1 MTSEP
6 GDPFPQAGHDHG
18 RCVSEALDRAASLC
32 ARRGKRLTE
41 LRRKVLE
48 LVLDR
53 HQPVG
58 AYDVLERLAAERGRV
73 APPTVYRALD
83 FLVSEG
89 LVHRIDSRNAFV
101 GCVRADGA
109 HRASFLICR
118 ECGAIAEVVDPDLDA
133 AVENLARRAGFE
145 IDRRIVEIEGRC
157 AACRALEAAA

>member
-6 GDPFPQAGHDHG
+6 GDPFPHAGHDHG
-18 RCVSEALDRAASLC
+18 RCVSEALDRAAALC
-32 ARRGKRLTE
+32 AGRGKRLTE
-41 LRRKVLE
+41 LRRRVLE

-58 AYDVLERLAAERGRV
+58 AYHLLERLAAERGRV

-101 GCVRADGA
+101 GCVRADGP
-109 HRASFLICR
+109 HRACFLLCS
-118 ECGAIAEVVDPDLDA
+118 ECGSAAELVDA
-133 AVENLARRAGFE
+133 ALESALTALARRAGFTVT
-145 IDRRIVEIEGRC
+145 RQVIELEGVC
-157 AACRALEAAA
+157 AACRLRAAAA

>member
-18 RCVSEALDRAASLC
+18 RCVGEALDRAASLC
-32 ARRGKRLTE
+32 AARGKRLTE

-53 HQPVG
+53 HRPVG

-101 GCVRADGA
+101 GCVRADGP
-109 HRASFLICR
+109 HRACFLLCR
-118 ECGAIAEVVDPDLDA
+118 ECGSVAELVDA
-133 AVENLARRAGFE
+133 ALEAALAGLASRADFTVT
-145 IDRRIVEIEGRC
+145 RQVIELEGVC
-157 AACRALEAAA
+157 AACRLRAADA